1 MANKM
6 RYEMVY
12 KMKHQIRCDL
22 TVGREGLSPLSD
34 KEINNYINKHRDG
47 IVKAVNDMIAD
58 ECDASCEDDGFRE
71 YLYEYVNEHL
81 KDIC

>member
-1 MANKM
+1 MQN
-6 RYEMVY
+6 

-22 TVGREGLSPLSD
+22 TVGREDEELPPLSD
-34 KEINNYINKHRDG
+34 EEINNYINKHSEG
-47 IVKAVNDMIAD
+47 IVKAVSEMIAD
-58 ECDASCEDDGFRE
+58 GCDASCEDDGFRE